1 MATVY
6 RSKIDAWLLAVLALA
21 MAVSLFV
28 TFMIFSTGSPVAWL
42 VAAVTAG
49 IGVGLPL
56 WLLLSTR
63 YTLEP
68 RRLVVQSGPF
78 KWRIAV
84 ADITSI
90 TPSSNPLSS
99 PALSLDRL
107 RIDYGRSSSLMISPR
122 NKDQFVREIEAA
134 RRGAA

>member
-6 RSKIDAWLLAVLALA
+6 RSKIDAWLVAVLALA